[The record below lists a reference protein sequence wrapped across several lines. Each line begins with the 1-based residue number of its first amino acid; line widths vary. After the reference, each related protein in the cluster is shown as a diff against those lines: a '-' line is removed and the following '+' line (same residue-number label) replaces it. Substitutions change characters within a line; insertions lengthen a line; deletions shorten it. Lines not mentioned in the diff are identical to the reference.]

1 MNFKDEY
8 QKELEYYNP
17 EASAERLRKIKL
29 KERRMEDIKAI
40 PYFIIAFLI
49 LGFAWWL
56 LCTER
61 TEKISNT
68 YHGYI
73 FQKSENVVDDKFK
86 EPLTLTIEGELTY
99 ASKVSKR
106 LTAIDVTITLKDT
119 DGNVVFRNS
128 NYVNCDFPQDGLTG
142 YQLAE
147 YTEAP
152 ASFTITYCTGLSSSF
167 NSSTITCSD
176 SLDAVPFP
184 TEIKSTLYFLI
195 ILFNSAL
202 DSSTLF

>member
-147 YTEAP
+147 YTDEDGLSITYTGLIYFTEDFKEIALYVKEGELWYAAP
-152 ASFTITYCTGLSSSF
+152 ASTAE
-167 NSSTITCSD
+167 
-176 SLDAVPFP
+176 DARD
-184 TEIKSTLYFLI
+184 LYLGMFGVE
-195 ILFNSAL
+195 
-202 DSSTLF
+202 